1 MEGNLGGST
10 GGCVLVRL
18 PPVGFGRYSRCLL
31 PSSLRCIS
39 CMLKVACCND
49 LIETY
54 GKSEIFALDTQRA
67 LRDTEFNSCGVV
79 EASAY
84 VLNPLCTGTARLT
97 KPITITDC
105 HTNTYKH
112 ETRNPVPS
120 ARSQLITK
128 DG

>member
-67 LRDTEFNSCGVV
+67 LRDTELTFVGWSRHLLMYSKIPYARAHG
-79 EASAY
+79 SA
-84 VLNPLCTGTARLT
+84 
-97 KPITITDC
+97 D
-105 HTNTYKH
+105 
-112 ETRNPVPS
+112 
-120 ARSQLITK
+120 
-128 DG
+128 